1 MASMALTGTR
11 KTTTGTRAV
20 IASRASMRPTARV
33 MAGTALVRYE
43 DPLDADHAD
52 DVMVPAT
59 RRSLCRVALIASET
73 ATRFAREGLLHDPMA
88 WLLAPR
94 ALFSGSTALEACLER
109 DHCERAILLHGLSL
123 GFDAD
128 PVAIDRLVAGD
139 DNVGGDDGDGRARIV
154 DHDGDGNRHD
164 HGDREGR
171 DDGDGLEEPFAAL
184 ASFAPRRIFSAT
196 ILMRRDGVEV
206 IGFHASFARDHGEV
220 FSRLHERFGGELT
233 SHAEVRLGFDA
244 RHPLIPEEVRK
255 LLLRAIAAGSNT
267 GETLD
272 VTFERRTL
280 G

>member
-11 KTTTGTRAV
+11 KTATGTMAA
-20 IASRASMRPTARV
+20 IASRAARRQP
-33 MAGTALVRYE
+33 ARIAASTALVRYE
-43 DPLDADHAD
+43 DPLDADRAD
-52 DVMVPAT
+52 DVVVAAT

-128 PVAIDRLVAGD
+128 PAAIDRLVSGD
-139 DNVGGDDGDGRARIV
+139 GDTSGDDGDGRIRIA
-154 DHDGDGNRHD
+154 DHDDDDNSDD
-164 HGDREGR
+164 HGDKDSGDDR
-171 DDGDGLEEPFAAL
+171 DRLEERVAEL
-184 ASFAPRRIFSAT
+184 ATFAPRRLFSAT

-206 IGFHASFARDHGEV
+206 IAFHASFARDHGEV
-220 FSRLHERFGGELT
+220 FSRLHDRFGGELT

-244 RHPLIPEEVRK
+244 RHPLIPPEVRK

-272 VTFERRTL
+272 VTFERRTV